1 MPYSDRI
8 IGFSTGAIAKG
19 DFRRALA
26 ALRRASVKAVELSA
40 LREDELPE
48 LSRSLPRLDLE
59 GFEYVSVHAPSKFS
73 RLTQQEVI
81 DLLGVAAAHRF
92 PIVIH
97 PDTIESPEPW
107 TPFGQ
112 LLTIE
117 NMDKRKPIG
126 RTSAELQVLFEQ
138 LPEARLCFDVAHA
151 RQIDP
156 TMVESTQIL
165 RDFKDRICEVHAS
178 GLTARSTHGPI
189 STAASFA
196 YSSLAHLIPSTIPI
210 ILESPVDER
219 LISSEINFAADT
231 FSPWLERLRADIEDV
246 FDLRVETLRK
256 TQVEHFLYT
265 LQMTHIRLDDF
276 ESVVSHLP
284 SGGAF
289 ESHQVLM
296 TARDLLEMLS
306 EEQKYRLRDYL
317 HQLVRSLAAE
327 FPDLKSRFR
336 EQFANVE

>member
-73 RLTQQEVI
+73 RLTQQDVI
-81 DLLGVAAAHRF
+81 DLLGIAAAHAF
-92 PIVIH
+92 PIVVH
-97 PDTIESPEPW
+97 PDTIESPQPW
-107 TPFGQ
+107 KPFAH

-126 RTSAELQVLFEQ
+126 RTSAELQALFEQ

-219 LISSEINFAADT
+219 LISREINFAADA
-231 FSPWLERLRADIEDV
+231 FSPWLEQLRSDIEDV
-246 FDLRVETLRK
+246 FDLRVATLRK
-256 TQVEHFLYT
+256 TQIEHFLWYVASPQNSQTSSQDSANNLPT
-265 LQMTHIRLDDF
+265 LSNKRTQLALCGKFPHRLAESIR
-276 ESVVSHLP
+276 
-284 SGGAF
+284 
-289 ESHQVLM
+289 
-296 TARDLLEMLS
+296 
-306 EEQKYRLRDYL
+306 
-317 HQLVRSLAAE
+317 
-327 FPDLKSRFR
+327 
-336 EQFANVE
+336 